1 MRTTDSDIMRLK
13 NQTRQSRHEA
23 DLTGLIN
30 IVFLILIFFIVAGAL
45 RPFSARNIELA
56 KADGDVLEAVAPGR
70 LIAYADGRIAYR
82 GQELT
87 LDEIEVRLASDG
99 ELDKSDVFTV
109 VADAQLGGSAFLAIT
124 RRLKSAGFKSIVVM
138 SERNR
143 KKP

>member
-1 MRTTDSDIMRLK
+1 MRLK
-13 NQTRQSRHEA
+13 NQPRRSRHEA

-56 KADGDVLEAVAPGR
+56 KADGDMLGAVAPGR
-70 LIAYADGRIAYR
+70 LIAYADGRLAYR
-82 GQELT
+82 GQEFS
-87 LDEIEVRLASDG
+87 LDEFEALLASG
-99 ELDKSDVFTV
+99 SELDKSEVFTV
-109 VADAQLGGSAFLAIT
+109 VADAQLGSSTFLAIA

-143 KKP
+143 SKP